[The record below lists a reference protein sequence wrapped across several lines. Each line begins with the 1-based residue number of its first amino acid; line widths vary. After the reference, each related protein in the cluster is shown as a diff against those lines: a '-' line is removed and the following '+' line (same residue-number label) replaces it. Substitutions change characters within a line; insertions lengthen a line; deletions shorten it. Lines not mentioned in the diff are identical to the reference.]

1 MVSDTGHM
9 IVPQAFRARA
19 RARLDTARYALV
31 VVVGGVADVA
41 VGGWVV
47 ETHPRRLHHKER
59 LRHIC
64 HTNELQNYQTFA
76 PFWR

>member
-19 RARLDTARYALV
+19 RARLDTACYDLV
-31 VVVGGVADVA
+31 AVGGVADVA

-59 LRHIC
+59 L
-64 HTNELQNYQTFA
+64 
-76 PFWR
+76 